1 MKKIV
6 MTGGGTAGHVT
17 PNIALM
23 PTLREAGY
31 EISYIGS
38 YEGIE
43 KRLIE
48 EQGVPY
54 YGISSGKLRRYFD
67 PKNFSDPFKV
77 VKGLA
82 QAVGLLRKLKPDI
95 VFSKGGF
102 VSVPVVLA
110 AKICRIPAII
120 HESDI
125 TPGLAN
131 KLAIPSATKVCC
143 NFPETLKY
151 LPVEKAVFTG
161 SPIRQELLSGNASSA
176 LSYCKLSAKEK
187 PVLLIVGGS
196 TGSKVINETV
206 RAALPQLLEKY
217 IIIHLCG
224 KGNLDV
230 ALQNTTGYIQLE
242 YAGKELA
249 DLFALSDLVISRAG
263 ANAICELLALH
274 KPNILIPL
282 SAAASRGDQILNAN
296 SFKASGYS
304 YVLEEEKLTTQTLQ
318 DAIVEVWNQKDTYID
333 AMKNSQSQDSIQTI
347 FTLIETVAK
356 KK

>member
-17 PNIALM
+17 PNIALI
-23 PTLREAGY
+23 PSLREAGY

-48 EQGVPY
+48 EQNIPY

-67 PKNFSDPFKV
+67 PKNFTDPFKV

-82 QAVGLLRKLKPDI
+82 QAVSLLKKIKPDI
-95 VFSKGGF
+95 VLSKGGF

-110 AKICRIPAII
+110 AKICHIPTII

-131 KLAIPSATKVCC
+131 KIAIPGATKVCC

-151 LPVEKAVFTG
+151 LPKEKAVFTG
-161 SPIRQELLSGNASSA
+161 SPIRQELLSGNADAA
-176 LSYCKLSAKEK
+176 LTFCKLPAKSK
-187 PVLLIVGGS
+187 PVLLIIGGS
-196 TGSKVINETV
+196 TGSKVINTIV
-206 RAALPQLLEKY
+206 RASLPTLLKNY
-217 IIIHLCG
+217 LVIHLCG
-224 KGNLDV
+224 KNNLD
-230 ALQNTTGYIQLE
+230 ASLEGMAGYVQLE

-249 DLFALSDLVISRAG
+249 DLFALSDIVISRAG
-263 ANAICELLALH
+263 ANAIFELLALR

-296 SFKASGYS
+296 SFKNSGYS
-304 YVLEEEKLTTQTLQ
+304 YVLEEEKLSMETLQ
-318 DAIVEVWNQKDTYID
+318 NAIAEVDGKKNTYIS
-333 AMKNSQSQDSIQTI
+333 AMEQSQSQDSIRI
-347 FTLIETVAK
+347 ICNLIETIAK
-356 KK
+356 KN